1 MYIQHQIAWRY
12 EYLQLIIIFLTQVV
26 NRTSGLNGL
35 FLSDGKIDDDKSE
48 ISLIVSMADHI
59 TLLQQVAVES

>member
-1 MYIQHQIAWRY
+1 M
-12 EYLQLIIIFLTQVV
+12 V

-59 TLLQQVAVES
+59 TLVQQVAVES